1 MGKYRSID
9 YKLSAVKYYFTN
21 KDGYKKTCKIFDC
34 RTSTLKD
41 WIYQYKNTNNLT
53 RNNRNS
59 ISYKITNE
67 PVKYAIKLLKQ
78 NQQITMFELA
88 KLITKGYLR

>member
-1 MGKYRSID
+1 MKHKSID
-9 YKLSAVKYYFTN
+9 YKLIAVKYYLKNDISMDKLCDIFECKKSTFRDWVN
-21 KDGYKKTCKIFDC
+21 K
-34 RTSTLKD
+34 
-41 WIYQYKNTNNLT
+41 YKNTNNLS

-67 PVKYAIKLLKQ
+67 QVKYAIQLLKQ

-88 KLITKGYLR
+88 KLITKGNLR

>member
-1 MGKYRSID
+1 MD
-9 YKLSAVKYYFTN
+9 KLCDIFECKKSTFRDWVN
-21 KDGYKKTCKIFDC
+21 K
-34 RTSTLKD
+34 
-41 WIYQYKNTNNLT
+41 YKNTNNLS

-67 PVKYAIKLLKQ
+67 QVKYAIQLLKQ

-88 KLITKGYLR
+88 KLIKDYYYLDYVHNNPQKFLLYHNYIV